1 MFDKNEF
8 ANILKKILEEYNNQ
22 NEFARNANIG
32 RAYISRILNMHLDT
46 PPKPSTLQGIADAS
60 KGISTY
66 NELMQICGYIPKN
79 ATRNLQ
85 SLDIQLSESIFN
97 THISL
102 LNKYDLSDNDILEL
116 KKILIE
122 RDNTQSSIENQ
133 LNNFAMYHSAN
144 AKELFASLI
153 QINDEI
159 ENALINLHKNGYL
172 YPIPVY
178 RNTKNIDLLLVSDIV
193 DYVNFSVPSFE
204 EPNNYF
210 ALQISDD
217 KMYPLLDVQDIAII
231 YKTNERINGQIVAAY
246 SITKECCI
254 IGKIFEYENIIEL
267 SYFNGKSEKFITND
281 LTILGK
287 VIKAENQSA
296 FK

>member
-1 MFDKNEF
+1 MFNKEKFSLIIREIKNIYDSQEEFSKSSNIGRTSLSQYMNCRLDKPPKPS
-8 ANILKKILEEYNNQ
+8 ILKKI
-22 NEFARNANIG
+22 A
-32 RAYISRILNMHLDT
+32 T
-46 PPKPSTLQGIADAS
+46 AS
-60 KGISTY
+60 KGITTY
-66 NELMQICGYIPKN
+66 DELMKICGYISNDP
-79 ATRNLQ
+79 TINLQ
-85 SLDIQLSESIFN
+85 SLDMQLSESIFN
-97 THISL
+97 THINL
-102 LNKYDLSDNDILEL
+102 LSKYGLSNNDILEL

-122 RDNTQSSIENQ
+122 RDNSQSSIENQ
-133 LNNFAMYHSAN
+133 LNNFAMYNSADG
-144 AKELFASLI
+144 KELFASLT

-193 DYVNFSVPSFE
+193 DYVNYNVPVFE
-204 EPNNYF
+204 ETNNYF

-217 KMYPLLDVQDIAII
+217 KMYPLLDIEDIAII
-231 YKTNERINGQIVAAY
+231 YKTNERVNGQIVAAY

-267 SYFNGKSEKFITND
+267 SYFNGKSERFMTND

>member
-1 MFDKNEF
+1 MFNKKKFSEILTNIVEQYESISDF
-8 ANILKKILEEYNNQ
+8 ANTSKV
-22 NEFARNANIG
+22 G
-32 RAYISRILNMHLDT
+32 RSYISKYINQKIDSPPSPKVLD
-46 PPKPSTLQGIADAS
+46 KIATAS
-60 KGISTY
+60 KGITTY
-66 NELMQICGYIPKN
+66 NELMQICGYIPIDTTN
-79 ATRNLQ
+79 NLQ
-85 SLDIQLSESIFN
+85 SLDVQLSESIFN

-102 LNKYDLSDNDILEL
+102 LNKYNLSNKDILQL

-122 RDNTQSSIENQ
+122 RDTNQSSIQEQ
-133 LNNFAMYHSAN
+133 LNNFAVYHSVN
-144 AKELFASLI
+144 SKELFASLI

-172 YPIPVY
+172 SPIPVY
-178 RNTKNIDLLLVSDIV
+178 KNTKNIDLLLVSDII
-193 DYVNFSVPSFE
+193 DYVNFNVPSFE
-204 EPNNYF
+204 RANNYF

-217 KMYPLLDVQDIAII
+217 KMYPLLDTGDIAII

-267 SYFNGKSEKFITND
+267 SYFNGKSEKFMAND

>member
-1 MFDKNEF
+1 M
-8 ANILKKILEEYNNQ
+8 
-22 NEFARNANIG
+22 
-32 RAYISRILNMHLDT
+32 
-46 PPKPSTLQGIADAS
+46 
-60 KGISTY
+60 
-66 NELMQICGYIPKN
+66 CGYISKDTTSN
-79 ATRNLQ
+79 FH
-85 SLDIQLSESIFN
+85 SLDVQLSESIFN
-97 THISL
+97 TNISL
-102 LNKYDLSDNDILEL
+102 LNKYNLTNKDVLEL
-116 KKILIE
+116 KKIFIE
-122 RDNTQSSIENQ
+122 RDNNQSSIENQ

-144 AKELFASLI
+144 SKELFASLI
-153 QINDEI
+153 QINNEI

-193 DYVNFSVPSFE
+193 DYVNFNVPSFE
-204 EPNNYF
+204 DANNYF

-217 KMYPLLDVQDIAII
+217 KMYPLLDIEDIAII
-231 YKTNERINGQIVAAY
+231 YKTDERINGQIVAAY

-267 SYFNGKSEKFITND
+267 SYFNGKSEKFMAND